1 MDMEDTTTKLMS
13 RALGGDIPFLPA
25 RADFNL
31 FDVILIQPHPEEPMV
46 CSEVNLLVD
55 SPPDLA
61 MQIEALR
68 NDVRHSSSGAFVL
81 NCGEAAKRTIEASF
95 GSAAATAALS
105 NWQQSDFELE
115 LSIGNVQVEKIMHGN
130 SLQTFLDRNIGEF
143 LEANL
148 AAVGNEVLGG
158 EGRGTQRMAL
168 GFVAK
173 CSKAQI
179 VMSQRVK
186 KASSNRASGQAGT
199 GLQSV
204 QAGGGLENSNT
215 GTSAFFN
222 ANPAVVGVKLFVCLL
237 EKRPSD
243 NNFRL
248 GFATVH
254 GPDSPKLRDT
264 ISWVGSGRMRKKLVQ
279 AMEALAQMPRMPTTA
294 RPTFMIPRHLPLD
307 EDTFDIASDGVR
319 DDEIVDGDMSGVYGH
334 AVLVLED
341 HATGAAEVV
350 ATTDPAE
357 IAWRIVGSEGDIT
370 EPENRDPEC
379 SWRSSYKTKVKVKK
393 DTLRRMYLALKKDG
407 YYPLPGG
414 VRLVGMAPAFPSSMF
429 IPIIYKGNA
438 GNVPRAVLRSNGLY
452 DYLVPV
458 EGGNC
463 DKVVTNFEFES
474 WEVREYVRTVEKSET
489 DQIRELE
496 VQGFYKV
503 EPVEF
508 DDSVDPEQYHIMARQ
523 ELRQKVFRTRPIGN
537 VDQSKIELATAVMNS
552 PLRKSQKTDR
562 KPHA

>member
-1 MDMEDTTTKLMS
+1 MDMEDTTTKIMS

-31 FDVILIQPHPEEPMV
+31 FDVIFIQPHPEEPMV
-46 CSEVNLLVD
+46 CSDANLVAD
-55 SPPDLA
+55 SPSHLA
-61 MQIEALR
+61 MQVEALR
-68 NDVRHSSSGAFVL
+68 NAVRHSNSGAFVL
-81 NCGEAAKRTIEASF
+81 NSGEAAERTIEASF

-115 LSIGNVQVEKIMHGN
+115 LSIGNVKVEKIMHGN
-130 SLQTFLDRNIGEF
+130 SLQTFLERNLGEF

-148 AAVGNEVLGG
+148 VAVGHKVLGR
-158 EGRGTQRMAL
+158 EGRGTQRMAV

-179 VMSQRVK
+179 VMSQKVK
-186 KASSNRASGQAGT
+186 KASSKRAGGQAGA
-199 GLQSV
+199 GLH
-204 QAGGGLENSNT
+204 AGGGLENPKT

-222 ANPAVVGVKLFVCLL
+222 ANPAVVGVKLCVCLL

-248 GFATVH
+248 GFTTFH
-254 GPDSPKLRDT
+254 GPDSPELRDT
-264 ISWVGSGRMRKKLVQ
+264 MSWIGTGRMRMKLVQ
-279 AMEALAQMPRMPTTA
+279 AIEALAQMPRMPTTA
-294 RPTFMIPRHLPLD
+294 RPTFMIPRNLPLD
-307 EDTFDIASDGVR
+307 EDSFDIASDGVR

-341 HATGAAEVV
+341 HATGATEVV
-350 ATTDPAE
+350 ATTDPTE
-357 IAWRIVGSEGDIT
+357 IAWRVVGSEGDIT
-370 EPENRDPEC
+370 EPEIRNPAF
-379 SWRSSYKTKVKVKK
+379 SLRSSYKTMIKVKK
-393 DTLRRMYLALKKDG
+393 DTLRKMYLALKKDG
-407 YYPLPGG
+407 YYPLHGG

-429 IPIIYKGNA
+429 IPIIYEGNA
-438 GNVPRAVLRSNGLY
+438 ENVPRVVLRSNGLY

-489 DQIRELE
+489 DQIRQLE
-496 VQGFYKV
+496 VKGFYKV

-508 DDSVDPEQYHIMARQ
+508 DDNVDPEQYHTMARQ
-523 ELRQKVFRTRPIGN
+523 ELH
-537 VDQSKIELATAVMNS
+537 
-552 PLRKSQKTDR
+552 RKSQKTDR